1 MAKPLQ
7 IIVTTPHN
15 RFAFNDVLEILVK
28 PHDGGMELRQN
39 ALGWDL
45 KPREMEGKDNDENEE
60 KVPLEQKSVYGEP
73 DSVFSDERCG
83 RWDWLRILHVGMR
96 GHVKEE

>member
-7 IIVTTPHN
+7 IIVTTPDD
-15 RFAFNDVLEILVK
+15 RFMFDEVLEILVK

-60 KVPLEQKSVYGEP
+60 KVPLEQKSVPGEP
-73 DSVFSDERCG
+73 ADTG
-83 RWDWLRILHVGMR
+83 RNGRGRRRARIHLLPLGMR